1 MIWELLATI
10 FAGLGAAGLV
20 MALRAL
26 FKKLPK
32 WLIPA
37 GAGLGVLFF
46 QVYNE
51 YSWFAH
57 TQSQLPQGTTVIT
70 TVEEKPF
77 YKPWAQIY
85 PQTTKFIALDQN
97 SVQTPPQQP
106 QWRLAQLYFFQR
118 HMSAHHLPVIV
129 DCVHKSHA
137 LLTEPMSERTD
148 VQHLHWTQS
157 ELTHR
162 LIVSLCP

>member
-20 MALRAL
+20 MAFRAI

-37 GAGLGVLFF
+37 GAGLGMLFF

-51 YSWFAH
+51 YSWYPH
-57 TQSQLPQGTTVIT
+57 TKSQLPTGTVVIIA
-70 TVEEKPF
+70 VEKKPF

-85 PQTTKFIALDQN
+85 PQTTQFIALDQN
-97 SVQTPPQQP
+97 SVQTPSQNP

-129 DCVHKSHA
+129 DCTQQSHA
-137 LLTEPMSERTD
+137 LLTEPVSERTD
-148 VQHLHWTQS
+148 IQRLHWTQS
-157 ELTHR
+157 ELTHQ
-162 LIVSLCP
+162 LISSLCP